1 MKKLIVKA
9 LFALGLML
17 TFSTTAFA
25 YLDPS
30 VMTYTIQVVAGVV
43 VAVGAVIGIY
53 WRKAKKKVQD
63 KLGIDEN
70 AHKEVEDDVVEI
82 IEESAEK

>member
-1 MKKLIVKA
+1 MKLVRSVYFGLCFSLLLA
-9 LFALGLML
+9 LPVR
-17 TFSTTAFA
+17 A

-30 VMTYTIQVVAGVV
+30 VATFAIQVIAGVA
-43 VAVGAVIGIY
+43 VAVGAVAGVL

-70 AHKEVEDDVVEI
+70 AKKEVEAD
-82 IEESAEK
+82 IEFDEV

>member
-1 MKKLIVKA
+1 MKLVKYLFYTLCFTVMLA
-9 LFALGLML
+9 LPV
-17 TFSTTAFA
+17 SA

-30 VMTYTIQVVAGVV
+30 VTTFAIQVIAGAAVAI
-43 VAVGAVIGIY
+43 GAVVGIF

-70 AHKEVEDDVVEI
+70 SKKEKEEDVVEFDDV
-82 IEESAEK
+82 

>member
-1 MKKLIVKA
+1 MK
-9 LFALGLML
+9 LFNRILQMVCL
-17 TFSTTAFA
+17 TVILSTAVSA

-30 VMTYTIQVVAGVV
+30 VMTYTIQVVAGVI

-53 WRKAKKKVQD
+53 WRRAKKKVQD

-70 AHKEVEDDVVEI
+70 AKKEVEKDVIAFTET
-82 IEESAEK
+82 SDEK

>member
-1 MKKLIVKA
+1 MYRIFLGCSMMVA
-9 LFALGLML
+9 LSINA
-17 TFSTTAFA
+17 SA

-43 VAVGAVIGIY
+43 VAVGAVIGVY

-63 KLGIDEN
+63 KMGIDEN
-70 AHKEVEDDVVEI
+70 AKKEVEEDVIEI
-82 IEESAEK
+82 KGDESQNK